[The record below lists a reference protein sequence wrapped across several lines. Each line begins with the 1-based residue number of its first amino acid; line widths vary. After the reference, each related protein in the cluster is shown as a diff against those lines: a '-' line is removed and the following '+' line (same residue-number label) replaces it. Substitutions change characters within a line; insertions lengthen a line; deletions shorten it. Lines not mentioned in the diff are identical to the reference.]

1 MTSKPRARYRRLIA
15 TAGPALLLG
24 LFLVAEVSA
33 QPPPHAP
40 AHVWRGQE
48 AQMPGPP
55 SQAPAYGWR
64 GQAEQ
69 RPGPPPQAPAY
80 GWRGQQGQMPAPPP
94 YAGPRDPR
102 AEQRP
107 SPWGPGTPDYRGDR
121 EPVWQHEP
129 RREADRWL
137 GPRDDRGG
145 AAERDYVRDAQRPRD
160 DSRDFPRYDRRQWE
174 DEGRRGDR
182 RLRGSEREAEDM
194 HQWQDAEQRRDRR
207 GDTQRGQ

>member
-1 MTSKPRARYRRLIA
+1 MTSTPRARFRRLIVA
-15 TAGPALLLG
+15 AGPALLLG

-40 AHVWRGQE
+40 GHVWRGQE

-55 SQAPAYGWR
+55 SHAPAYGWR
-64 GQAEQ
+64 GQEEH

-94 YAGPRDPR
+94 HGGPRDPR

-107 SPWGPGTPDYRGDR
+107 SPWGPPGVPDYRGDR
-121 EPVWQHEP
+121 EPVWQHDP
-129 RREADRWL
+129 RREAERWR
-137 GPRDDRGG
+137 GQGDDRPG
-145 AAERDYVRDAQRPRD
+145 ARDTRRPRD
-160 DSRDFPRYDRRQWE
+160 DSRDFPRYDRHQWD
-174 DEGRRGDR
+174 DEGRWGDR

-194 HQWQDAEQRRDRR
+194 HQWQDAEQRRERR
-207 GDTQRGQ
+207 GDTQREH